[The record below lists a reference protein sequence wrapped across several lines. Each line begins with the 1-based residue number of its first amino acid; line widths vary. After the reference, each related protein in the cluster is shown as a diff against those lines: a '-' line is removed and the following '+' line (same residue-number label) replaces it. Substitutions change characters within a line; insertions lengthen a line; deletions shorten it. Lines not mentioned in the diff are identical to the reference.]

1 MIYIDKIKTILQA
14 LEVAFAAATA
24 LAKYRQ
30 NQTQMLC
37 CTENLTSDNSFRFVF
52 CLYRCSGV
60 TISAI

>member
-30 NQTQMLC
+30 NQTKCYAVL
-37 CTENLTSDNSFRFVF
+37 R
-52 CLYRCSGV
+52 
-60 TISAI
+60 I